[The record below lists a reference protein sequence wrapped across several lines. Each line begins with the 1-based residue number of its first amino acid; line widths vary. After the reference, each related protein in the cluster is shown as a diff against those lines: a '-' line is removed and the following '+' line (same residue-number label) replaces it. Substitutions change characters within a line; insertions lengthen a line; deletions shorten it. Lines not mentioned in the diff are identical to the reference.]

1 MSLLDTV
8 FELIG
13 VRSFS
18 NIWFWLVLA
27 MAWSG
32 ASQRVL
38 GVPWD
43 MIASVRRHGAG
54 GDVMADIED
63 LARIHINRILGM
75 AEQSGQWLA
84 GLAAFALT
92 SLALLGF
99 VYGSGFAQALFL
111 LGFPLMLVHLLS
123 LRTART
129 VRAESARGELLLDRL
144 ARHRLMVQGI
154 AMIAIFVTAM
164 WGMYHNMVSG
174 VLG

>member
-1 MSLLDTV
+1 LTLLDTV

-43 MIASVRRHGAG
+43 MIASVRRHGAQ

-63 LARIHINRILGM
+63 LARIHINRTLGM
-75 AEQSGQWLA
+75 AEQSGLWLA
-84 GLAAFALT
+84 GLAAFVLT
-92 SLALLGF
+92 SLMLLGF

-111 LGFPLMLVHLLS
+111 LGFPLVLVHLIS
-123 LRTART
+123 LRTARR
-129 VRAESARGELLLDRL
+129 VRAESASGEQLVERL

-154 AMIAIFVTAM
+154 AMIAIFVTAI

-174 VLG
+174 GLG